1 MSLALL
7 NDYYYYFILFDSVIL
22 LLHFLS
28 SLIKFILRLL
38 FSTDKKQAEDT
49 PGKDYR
55 VQLHF
60 RIMFSFILMK
70 HSHIIGNNPRI

>member
-38 FSTDKKQAEDT
+38 FSTDKKRAEDT
-49 PGKDYR
+49 PGKDHR
-55 VQLHF
+55 IQLHF